1 MCDEAVITAQ
11 STQPIKPMHDQ
22 NFKNLILDYPV
33 QAVQFFAAEEA
44 SEDLWQARII
54 PFRQE
59 QLKERL
65 GDSFHELDTPLLVEW
80 PDGRREAILFLLEEE
95 TEARRFSI
103 YRLAHYCLDLS
114 ELAQI
119 ERVVPIVIFL
129 DRGHH
134 PQELHLGGERHT
146 YLSFRYISCELK
158 NLSADAYRNS
168 DNIVARLNLP
178 NMRYAK
184 EQKLAIYHDAQLG
197 LTLLEQDSNK
207 QLKYIDF
214 VDYYADLTDAEIET
228 YRNDY
233 LPEAEERMGLAQIL
247 REEGRQEGRQEGEI
261 RGEIKGET
269 QALTKLLKLKFGD
282 LPAWV
287 EAKIDQAN
295 KTQLD
300 QWVERILF
308 VDTLEQL
315 FKP

>member
-1 MCDEAVITAQ
+1 
-11 STQPIKPMHDQ
+11 MHDQ

-33 QAVQFFAAEEA
+33 QALQFFAAEEA
-44 SEDLWQARII
+44 HDDLQQARII

-65 GDSFHELDTPLLVEW
+65 GDHFHELDTPLLVEW
-80 PDGRREAILFLLEEE
+80 PDGRREVILFLLEEE

-114 ELAQI
+114 ELAKT
-119 ERVVPIVIFL
+119 ERVVPVVIFL

-134 PQELHLGGERHT
+134 PYELHLGGDRHT
-146 YLSFRYISCELK
+146 YLSFQYISCELK
-158 NLSADAYRNS
+158 NRLADDYRQS

-184 EQKLAIYHDAQLG
+184 EQKLDIYHDAQLG
-197 LTLLEQDSNK
+197 LVQLEPDPKK

-214 VDYYADLTDAEIET
+214 VDYYTDLTEDEIET
-228 YRNDY
+228 YRKDY
-233 LPEAEERMGLAQIL
+233 LSEAEARMGLAQIL
-247 REEGRQEGRQEGEI
+247 REEGREEGRQEGRKE
-261 RGEIKGET
+261 GEIKGEIKGEA
-269 QALTKLLKLKFGD
+269 QMLLKQIQLKFGGH
-282 LPAWV
+282 PVWV
-287 EAKIDQAN
+287 EEKINQAD

-308 VDTLEQL
+308 VDTLDQL
-315 FKP
+315 FKV

>member
-1 MCDEAVITAQ
+1 
-11 STQPIKPMHDQ
+11 MHDQ

-33 QAVQFFAAEEA
+33 QALQFFAAEEA
-44 SEDLWQARII
+44 PDDLPQARII

-65 GDSFHELDTPLLVEW
+65 GDRFHELDTPLLVEW
-80 PDGRREAILFLLEEE
+80 LDGRREVILFFLEEE

-103 YRLAHYCLDLS
+103 YRLAHYCLDLA
-114 ELAQI
+114 ELAQTD
-119 ERVVPIVIFL
+119 RVVPIVIFL
-129 DRGHH
+129 DRGRHSY
-134 PQELHLGGERHT
+134 ELHLGGERHN
-146 YLSFRYISCELK
+146 YLSFRYIACELK
-158 NLSADAYRNS
+158 NLSADAYRDS

-184 EQKLAIYHDAQLG
+184 GQKLDIYHDAQLG
-197 LTLLEQDSNK
+197 LALLEQDPNK
-207 QLKYIDF
+207 QLKYVDF

-233 LPEAEERMGLAQIL
+233 LPEAEDRMGLAQIL
-247 REEGRQEGRQEGEI
+247 REEGRKEGEIKGGIKGEI
-261 RGEIKGET
+261 RGEAQT
-269 QALTKLLKLKFGD
+269 LTKQIQLKFGE
-282 LPAWV
+282 LPIWV
-287 EAKIDQAN
+287 EEKINQAD
-295 KTQLD
+295 KSQLD

>member
-1 MCDEAVITAQ
+1 
-11 STQPIKPMHDQ
+11 MHDQ

-33 QAVQFFAAEEA
+33 QALQFFAAEEA
-44 SEDLWQARII
+44 PDDLPQARII

-65 GDSFHELDTPLLVEW
+65 GDHFHELDTPLLVEW
-80 PDGRREAILFLLEEE
+80 LDGRREVIVFLLEEE

-103 YRLAHYCLDLS
+103 YRLAHYCLDLA
-114 ELAQI
+114 ELAQTD
-119 ERVVPIVIFL
+119 RVVPIVIFL
-129 DRGHH
+129 DRGRH
-134 PQELHLGGERHT
+134 PYKLYLGGERHT
-146 YLSFRYISCELK
+146 YLSFRYIACELK
-158 NLSADAYRNS
+158 NLPADSYRDS

-184 EQKLAIYHDAQLG
+184 EQKLDIYHDAQLG
-197 LTLLEQDSNK
+197 LAQLEQDPSK
-207 QLKYIDF
+207 QLKYVDF
-214 VDYYADLTDAEIET
+214 VDYYADLTDAEIEI

-233 LPEAEERMGLAQIL
+233 LPEAEDRMGLAQLL
-247 REEGRQEGRQEGEI
+247 REEGRKE
-261 RGEIKGET
+261 GEIKGGIRGEAQT
-269 QALTKLLKLKFGD
+269 LTKQIQLKFGE
-282 LPAWV
+282 LPTWV
-287 EAKIDQAN
+287 EEKINQAD